1 MTENRTNIPAQPLA
15 EYVAKNEVAWQ
26 MCEGLIEFSR

>member
-1 MTENRTNIPAQPLA
+1 MTENRTNIPARSLA

-26 MCEGLIEFSR
+26 MCEGLVEF